1 MLFIDTGGGQIHRVC
16 SEFSPKPHTLL
27 TFLSVTSG
35 LVRQEILKI
44 EKEEGFLIVFL
55 SGMREGLGKES
66 QLLEEEGRIS
76 VGGKVMFHSRQYDI
90 DGLGPFLR
98 IPT

>member
-1 MLFIDTGGGQIHRVC
+1 MA
-16 SEFSPKPHTLL
+16 
-27 TFLSVTSG
+27 SG

-44 EKEEGFLIVFL
+44 EKEEGSLIVFL
-55 SGMREGLGKES
+55 SGMAEGLGKES

>member
-1 MLFIDTGGGQIHRVC
+1 MASR
-16 SEFSPKPHTLL
+16 
-27 TFLSVTSG
+27 

-66 QLLEEEGRIS
+66 QLLEEEGRIG
-76 VGGKVMFHSRQYDI
+76 VGGKLCSIADN
-90 DGLGPFLR
+90 
-98 IPT
+98 TA